1 MSMDP
6 AIAAAK
12 ANAVAARARLEAT
25 VQEMQSR
32 LNPSAIVHGAWS
44 DMVDRGADA
53 WDVAVD
59 RGAEALSVVVDR
71 GSQATEDAA
80 AFVRRRPGLSAAAA
94 TAAIALV
101 AGPPLV
107 RRALRKPPPEPPV
120 AEALPRLTGPI
131 PHLETR
137 P

>member
-1 MSMDP
+1 MSLDP
-6 AIAAAK
+6 AIVAAR
-12 ANAVAARARLEAT
+12 ANAAAARARLEAT

-59 RGAEALSVVVDR
+59 RGTEALGIAVDR
-71 GSQATEDAA
+71 SAQATEEAV

-94 TAAIALV
+94 TAALALI
-101 AGPPLV
+101 AGPALV
-107 RRALRKPPPEPPV
+107 RRALRPSPPEPPV
-120 AEALPRLTGPI
+120 MDAPPRLTGPI